1 MHVSAAP
8 VLLLILFGFIGIKHI
23 YTAAVNPSILT
34 VMALIALTSVL
45 KKQIRL
51 DLALSRLGNSPKTFL
66 ISTTTFTALLSALV
80 NNTPVVALLVPV
92 IKGRAKKM
100 GWSSKN
106 FLLPISFA
114 AVAGGTITLI
124 GTSTNIVLNGTKA
137 VHSCTTLKPCTS
149 LPITTCAI
157 VGSQYKQR
165 FVLIAMSTMTLE
177 VMPDVSQVG
186 YKASL

>member
-92 IKGRAKKM
+92 IKDRAKKM
-100 GWSSKN
+100 GWSSKKFPPSHLFRCGSRWN
-106 FLLPISFA
+106 HYAHWYLYQHRAQWYEGGTLLHNLETVHISADHNLRDCRFPVQTEIRPHSDEYHDFRGYA
-114 AVAGGTITLI
+114 GRIAGG
-124 GTSTNIVLNGTKA
+124 V
-137 VHSCTTLKPCTS
+137 
-149 LPITTCAI
+149 
-157 VGSQYKQR
+157 
-165 FVLIAMSTMTLE
+165 
-177 VMPDVSQVG
+177 
-186 YKASL
+186 